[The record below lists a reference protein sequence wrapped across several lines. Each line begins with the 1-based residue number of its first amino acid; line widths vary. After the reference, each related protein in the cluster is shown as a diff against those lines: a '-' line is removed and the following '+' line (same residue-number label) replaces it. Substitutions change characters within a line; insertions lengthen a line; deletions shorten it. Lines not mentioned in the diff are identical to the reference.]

1 MHIQINTISDL
12 KKFFLLRLRG
22 LYSEAEIASISEIII
37 KTLFHL
43 NRLQQ
48 IQNPDYII
56 PLTKRSEIEQIYNE
70 LASGKPVQYITGETV
85 FYDCIIK
92 LNSHT
97 FIPRQETEELVD
109 LIVKENPNFKGKIL
123 DIGTGP
129 GSIAVALA
137 GNMPE
142 AKVHAIDISDE
153 ALEIA
158 RENALLNNVKVKFFL
173 ADVLSPSLDLPEF
186 YDIVVSNPPYI
197 PESEKKIM
205 HINITNYEPA
215 KALFV
220 PDNDPLVFYRSI
232 LGKKHLF
239 MTSGSKIYFE
249 IHEKMGMKIKSLMA
263 GSEIGDIRL
272 IKDINDKDRIITG
285 IFYG

>member
-12 KKFFLLRLRG
+12 KKYLLLRLEN
-22 LYSEAEIASISEIII
+22 LYSEAEIAVIAEIII
-37 KTLFHL
+37 KTLFNL

-48 IQNPDYII
+48 IQNPDYEI
-56 PLTKRSEIEQIYNE
+56 PLTKKAQVEQICND
-70 LASGKPVQYITGETV
+70 LVAGKPVQYVTGETI
-85 FYDCIIK
+85 FYNCIIK

-109 LIVKENPNFKGKIL
+109 LIVKENLNFKGKIL

-129 GSIAVALA
+129 GSIAIALA
-137 GNMPE
+137 ANMPE
-142 AKVHAIDISDE
+142 AEVHAIDISYE
-153 ALEIA
+153 ALEMA
-158 RENALLNNVKVKFFL
+158 RENANLNNVKVKFFL
-173 ADVLSPSLDLPEF
+173 ADILNPSWDLPEF

-220 PDNDPLVFYRSI
+220 PDNDPLIFYRSI
-232 LGKKHLF
+232 LRKNHLF
-239 MTSGSKIYFE
+239 MASGSKIYFE
-249 IHEKMGMKIKSLMA
+249 IHEKMGEKIKFLMA
-263 GSEIGDIRL
+263 GSDIRDIRL